1 MKTLFL
7 ANALLTNTEGKL
19 LVVRKQHSPF
29 YMMPGGKIE
38 AGETPFETLQRE
50 LVEELDLSIRSED
63 AVYLGKHTAIAV
75 NEANT
80 RVHSTIY
87 HVHTSR
93 NYFRA
98 LAEIAEVQWLSKTDY
113 QSYRLAHL
121 LEEFSLPIWL
131 QMP

>member
-50 LVEELDLSIRSED
+50 LLEELDLPIRSED
-63 AVYLGKHTAIAV
+63 AVYLGKHSTIAV

-87 HVHTSR
+87 HVRTSR
-93 NYFRA
+93 NYFKA